1 MSTALAIAAV
11 TAVLKD
17 LLNNGVINN
26 DIASTVGEVA
36 VTSLPPD
43 RIDVSD
49 GNERNQLNLF
59 LYQVT
64 PNAGWR
70 NVGLPSRDSRGER
83 ISNPPLA
90 LDLHYMLSAYGT
102 RDLHPEILLGYGMQL
117 FHETPVL
124 PRESI
129 RKSLRPPLD
138 VVDSDLPTRLRTLF
152 DAQLAEQIEQIK
164 IVPQALTTE
173 EISRLWT
180 AFQAR
185 YRPTAAYQAS
195 VVLIESRRTTRT
207 PLPVRDRLIYV
218 VPFKHPA
225 IEAILSQANPAAP
238 IVSGQPILSGYRL
251 VIDGQDLRGD
261 DTVVTIDGD
270 AIAPASVDDRRV
282 TVVLP
287 LTLGAG
293 VHGVQV
299 VHRLFMGSP
308 PVPHE
313 GVTSNVAAFVLQP
326 TIVSAAVS
334 NVQSQPGGLRNADV
348 TVNVAPAVFDFQ
360 RVSLLLNEV
369 NPPAT
374 RPAIALSFPARRDIL
389 SPPGSTTS
397 IDVPLTDVVP
407 TAYLAR
413 LQVDGAHSPLV
424 SDATGAFV
432 APQVVVP

>member
-1 MSTALAIAAV
+1 VSTALAIAAV

-17 LLNNGVINN
+17 LLNNGVINH

-49 GNERNQLNLF
+49 GHERNQLNLF

-64 PNAGWR
+64 PNVGWR
-70 NVGLPSRDSRGER
+70 NVGLPSRDARGER

-124 PRESI
+124 PREKI
-129 RKSLRPPLD
+129 RESLRPPLD
-138 VVDSDLPTRLRTLF
+138 VVDSDLPARLRSLF
-152 DAQLAEQIEQIK
+152 DSQLSEQIEQIK
-164 IVPQALTTE
+164 IVPQSLTTE

-195 VVLIESRRTTRT
+195 VVLIESRRTART

-218 VPFKHPA
+218 VPFKHPV
-225 IEAILSQANPAAP
+225 IEAILSQANPGAP
-238 IVSGQPILSGYRL
+238 ILSGPPILSGYTL
-251 VIDGQDLRGD
+251 VIDGQDLRGE

-270 AIAPASVDDRRV
+270 AVPPATVDNSRV
-282 TVVLP
+282 TVALP
-287 LTLGAG
+287 ATLGAG

-308 PVPHE
+308 PLPHE
-313 GVTSNVAAFVLQP
+313 GSTSNVAAFVLQP
-326 TIVSAAVS
+326 TILSAVVS
-334 NVQSQPGGLRNADV
+334 NVQNQPGGLRNADV
-348 TVNVAPAVFDFQ
+348 TVNVTPAVFDSQ

-369 NPPAT
+369 NPPST
-374 RPAIALSFPARRDIL
+374 RPPLALSFPARRDVL

-397 IDVPLTDVVP
+397 IDVPLTDVMP
-407 TAYLAR
+407 TGYLAR
-413 LQVDGAHSPLV
+413 LQVDGAQSPLV

-432 APQVVVP
+432 APLVVVP